1 VKRSNPSC
9 WLARFRL
16 LILAAAPTL
25 ACVSGSAEPFED
37 NGGPGNSA
45 GSGFSGSGLSQ
56 AGNSSTSGKTGAGGS
71 VVGTGGTQAVSGSS
85 STQGGTPGTAGSA
98 QGGSGGAP
106 VETCGFPA
114 WMAGKD
120 YAAGDKV
127 MFMGKAYVATEA
139 NPGYDPV
146 VSSFFWSLY
155 SCEPVSNGGSG
166 SGGSGPVIN
175 DGDCVL
181 DKLLPAGEQTFHDM
195 FIPPWQGHQEH
206 ALYSYSALCTALKG
220 FGQFA
225 ASGNVENDKREIA
238 AFFAHVAKETAFL
251 EQTDEAGQGSNN
263 PDFHG
268 RGAIQLTGQSNYQK
282 AGEYLQKNLV
292 GSPGMVSTDPVTN
305 WQTALWFWVI
315 HSNPGTAGVQN
326 CHAAM
331 QSGDFAQTTRI
342 INGGIE
348 CPGTASAIT
357 RSDYF
362 KNNCS
367 KLGVSPGNKL
377 VC

>member
-1 VKRSNPSC
+1 VNRSNPWS

-16 LILAAAPTL
+16 VIIAAAPAL
-25 ACVSGSAEPFED
+25 ACVSGIAEPFED
-37 NGGPGNSA
+37 TGASQHSA
-45 GSGFSGSGLSQ
+45 GSSFAGAGTIQ
-56 AGNSSTSGKTGAGGS
+56 AGSTSVSGATASGGS
-71 VVGTGGTQAVSGSS
+71 PPGMGGTQSVAGSG
-85 STQGGTPGTAGSA
+85 TQGGMPGTAGSSVSM
-98 QGGSGGAP
+98 GGMPA
-106 VETCGFPA
+106 EICNFPA

-146 VSSFFWSLY
+146 VSSFFWSPY
-155 SCEPVSNGGSG
+155 SCEPSGNGGSG
-166 SGGSGPVIN
+166 GGGPVIN

-181 DKLLPAGEQTFHDM
+181 EKLLPAGETTFHDM
-195 FIPPWQGHQEH
+195 FIPPWQGHQEKP
-206 ALYSYSALCTALKG
+206 LYSYAALCTALKG

-225 ASGNVENDKREIA
+225 NSGDVEKDKREIA

-251 EQTDEAGQGSNN
+251 EQTDEAGQASNS

-268 RGAIQLTGQSNYQK
+268 RGAIQLTGQSNYQA
-282 AGEYLQKNLV
+282 AGSYLQKDLV
-292 GSPGMVSTDPVTN
+292 ANPGLVSTDSVIN
-305 WQTALWFWVI
+305 WQTALWFWVV

-326 CHAAM
+326 CHQAI
-331 QSGDFAQTTRI
+331 SGGDFAQTTRI

-348 CPGTASAIT
+348 CPGSQSAIT
-357 RSDYF
+357 RADYY

-367 KLGVSPGNKL
+367 KLGVSPGSSL